1 MREGIGVK
9 RMKFKVLALFV
20 IVLCAISIPSVCSTE
35 FTLNVEHM
43 PYEGST
49 ATPIVMF
56 ITTTPLAG
64 SKPWYLYVF
73 WDDIPIKDGVADA
86 KIAAGSY
93 EHRWRFSFYPPKD
106 RAGKGS
112 HFIQIWVYD
121 NEGTIGKKTF
131 FYNIKSIEPR
141 LEWWEDL
148 PAEFVDSLKGAK
160 GDKGA
165 QGPEGPQGEPGPEGP
180 QGEPGESLIGPP
192 GDSGESIVG
201 PTGATGPK
209 GAQGQPGEPGKSYPQ
224 LWFWVCIAFSIISFI
239 MAFIRVLRETK

>member
-1 MREGIGVK
+1 MTFRY
-9 RMKFKVLALFV
+9 LALFV

-56 ITTTPLAG
+56 VTTTPLAG

-86 KIAAGSY
+86 KIAAGKY
-93 EHRWRFSFYPPKD
+93 EHRWRFSFYPPKE
-106 RAGKGS
+106 RATKGS
-112 HFIQIWVYD
+112 HIVQIWVYD

-131 FYNIKSIEPR
+131 FYNIKSVVPR
-141 LEWWEDL
+141 LDWWEDL
-148 PAEFVDSLKGAK
+148 SVEFVESLKGEK
-160 GDKGA
+160 GDKGDKGDSVV
-165 QGPEGPQGEPGPEGP
+165 GPEGQPGPEGP

-192 GDSGESIVG
+192 GDKGESI
-201 PTGATGPK
+201 TGPK
-209 GAQGQPGEPGKSYPQ
+209 GAKGSQGEPGPQGKTYPQ
-224 LWFWVCIAFSIISFI
+224 SSMYILGALSLSAFAMILTHLIKGFT
-239 MAFIRVLRETK
+239 TK

>member
-1 MREGIGVK
+1 MN
-9 RMKFKVLALFV
+9 FKVLALFV

-56 ITTTPLAG
+56 VTTTPLAG

-86 KIAAGSY
+86 KISSGSY

-106 RAGKGS
+106 RATKGS
-112 HFIQIWVYD
+112 HIVQIWVYD
-121 NEGTIGKKTF
+121 EDGTIGKKTF

-148 PAEFVDSLKGAK
+148 PAKFVESLKGEK
-160 GDKGA
+160 GDKGDKGDSVV
-165 QGPEGPQGEPGPEGP
+165 GPEGKPGPEGP

-192 GDSGESIVG
+192 GDKGESI
-201 PTGATGPK
+201 TGPK
-209 GAQGQPGEPGKSYPQ
+209 GAKGSQGEPGPQGKSYPQ
-224 LWFWVCIAFSIISFI
+224 LWFWVCVTVSITSFI
-239 MAFIRVLRETK
+239 GIIIQILRPKK